1 MHYKCFFLCVFER
14 DLWKTKGGGPPQSR
28 LLDRWS
34 LRPIVRGWL
43 DYLPCIASPH
53 SLPLLQQ
60 QSHQYAGVPTM
71 IVFTWLIWGY
81 WKCCSISDTDQVLI
95 LRRYQ
100 VHVDRW
106 LTVEPLSRILSL
118 SISGI
123 QSSTHKKIK
132 KKTSRANIVV
142 FVHLVGFPAL
152 ISFFKCSCQNID
164 VLYANNV

>member
-34 LRPIVRGWL
+34 LPPIVRGWL

-60 QSHQYAGVPTM
+60 QSHQYTGVPTM

-132 KKTSRANIVV
+132 KKNFTCQYCRICSLSGISCSHFFFQMFMSEYRC
-142 FVHLVGFPAL
+142 AL
-152 ISFFKCSCQNID
+152 CK
-164 VLYANNV
+164 